1 MDERTQD
8 VLRGL
13 NAHLRADLE
22 DCYRDLHANPELSFT
37 ETQTADKVAKRLA
50 VLGVEVATGIG
61 RTGVVGLMRNGPGP
75 TVLLRADMDA
85 LPVRERTGLPYA
97 SMVTALDQHG
107 NEAPVMHACG
117 HDMHVTCLLGALTLL
132 AGRRD
137 LWSGTVMAVFQPGQE
152 AGAGAKAMVAD
163 GLYDRF
169 GKPEVVLGQHVTPIP
184 AGRVAYCPG
193 DALAATDALR
203 VRLFGRG
210 GHASMPERTVDPVV
224 MAAAIVMRLQTV
236 VSREIA
242 GTDTAVV
249 TVGAL
254 NAGGKDNV
262 IPDEAEL
269 LVTIRTYA
277 EDVRSRV
284 LAAVRR
290 IVEAEA
296 FASGATLKPDISTV
310 DTFPVLRNDPEAI
323 SRTADVFRSV
333 LGPANVAQAPPS
345 MASEDIGDLATPLGI
360 PLVYWYFGGA
370 DPAAYAA
377 ASEKGTVA
385 DDIPTNHSPAF
396 APVISPTL
404 EVGTTTMTTAALHW
418 LRTP

>member
-22 DCYRDLHANPELSFT
+22 DWYRDLHLHPELSFA

-61 RTGVVGLMRNGPGP
+61 RTGVVGVLRNGAGP

-85 LPVRERTGLPYA
+85 LPVKERTGLPYA
-97 SMVTALDQHG
+97 STATALDG
-107 NEAPVMHACG
+107 TPVMHACG

-137 LWSGTVMAVFQPGQE
+137 RWSGTVMAVFQPGE
-152 AGAGAKAMVAD
+152 EVGSGAKAMVAD

-169 GKPEVVLGQHVTPIP
+169 GKPEVVLGQHVMPIP
-184 AGRVAYCPG
+184 AGKVAYCPG

-203 VRLFGRG
+203 VHLFGRG
-210 GHASMPERTVDPVV
+210 GHGSMPERTVDPVV

-242 GTDTAVV
+242 GTETAVV
-249 TVGAL
+249 TVGAI
-254 NAGGKDNV
+254 NAGTKDNV

-269 LVTIRTYA
+269 LINVRTYT

-284 LAAVRR
+284 LAAVHR
-290 IVEAEA
+290 IVESEA
-296 FASGATLKPDISTV
+296 FASGAPRKPDISTI

-323 SRTADVFRSV
+323 SRTTDAFREV
-333 LGPANVAQAPPS
+333 LGAANVEQMPPA
-345 MASEDIGDLATPLGI
+345 MASEDIGDLATALGV

-377 ASEKGTVA
+377 AVEKGTLA
-385 DDIPTNHSPAF
+385 EDIPVNHSPAF

-418 LRTP
+418 LQTP